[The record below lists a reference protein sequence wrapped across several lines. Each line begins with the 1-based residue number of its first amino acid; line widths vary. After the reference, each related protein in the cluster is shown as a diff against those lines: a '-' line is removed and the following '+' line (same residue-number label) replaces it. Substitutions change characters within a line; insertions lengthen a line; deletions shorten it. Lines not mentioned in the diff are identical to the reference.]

1 MAEAHEAVAFSFTV
15 GPEGKIENYLSQS
28 LFIYLFLY
36 IQVLMSMSVMMF
48 SKLFFMLVYDPGNF
62 VVVVH

>member
-28 LFIYLFLY
+28 LFIYFY
-36 IQVLMSMSVMMF
+36 TF
-48 SKLFFMLVYDPGNF
+48 RF
-62 VVVVH
+62 